1 MLRVTTTDERSTT
14 VKLKVEG
21 RIASEWT
28 DVLER
33 ECRARLQQ
41 RRSVLLDFSGVTFVD
56 RSGVELLKSLSGE
69 DIEIINCSAF
79 IEGLLTEEQA
89 Q

>member
-21 RIASEWT
+21 RIAAEWT

-33 ECRARLQQ
+33 ECRVRLQQ
-41 RRSVLLDFSGVTFVD
+41 RRSVLLDLSGVTFVD
-56 RSGVELLKSLSGE
+56 RSGVELLKSFSRE

-79 IEGLLTEEQA
+79 IEDLLTEEQA